1 VTNVL
6 ELPPLPPRA
15 ALRWDVVRR
24 TVRDLAPATVLE
36 IGCGQGAMGA
46 RLAAAVPSYT
56 GVEPDHSSFEV
67 ARERIEAAGGVVL
80 KGTHRLAPPGPY
92 DLVCAFE
99 VLEHLEDDACAL
111 ADWAALVRP
120 GGHLMLSVP
129 AWPERFAPTDV
140 RSGHFRRYSPQ
151 GLAELVTVAGFEV
164 PRTTVYAW
172 PLGYALE
179 VVRNRTDERYL
190 LQASRDGRPPDMAEL
205 TAASGRV
212 RQPGRRAFG
221 LAVEAA
227 TLPFALLQR
236 FAPARGT
243 GLVSLARRPYR

>member
-1 VTNVL
+1 
-6 ELPPLPPRA
+6 
-15 ALRWDVVRR
+15 
-24 TVRDLAPATVLE
+24 
-36 IGCGQGAMGA
+36 MGA
-46 RLAAAVPSYT
+46 PLAAAMPSCP
-56 GVEPDHSSFEV
+56 GVEPDDSSVEM
-67 ARERIEAAGGVVL
+67 ARERIEAVGGVVL
-80 KGTHRLAPPGPY
+80 HAPTGSRRLARTTW
-92 DLVCAFE
+92 VCAFE
-99 VLEHLEDDACAL
+99 VLEHVEDDACAL
-111 ADWAALVRP
+111 ADRAALVRP

-179 VVRNRTDERYL
+179 VVRNRTDARYL
-190 LQASRDGRPPDMAEL
+190 LQASRDGRSPDMAEL